1 MDLVVLGQ
9 LLEEAPGL
17 INDGDAYGA
26 TVLMRAARSESV
38 ETVEWML
45 DHGESRLRRM
55 CGPG

>member
-38 ETVEWML
+38 ETVQWML
-45 DHGESRLRRM
+45 DHGESRL
-55 CGPG
+55 C